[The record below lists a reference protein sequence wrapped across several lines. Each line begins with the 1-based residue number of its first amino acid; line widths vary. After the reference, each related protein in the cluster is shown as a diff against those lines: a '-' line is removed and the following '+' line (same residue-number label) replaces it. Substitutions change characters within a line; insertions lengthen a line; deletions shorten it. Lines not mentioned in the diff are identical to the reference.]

1 MELRGFVPGGIGPRA
16 RTGGATT
23 PGGDSLGGD
32 FFYTATVAASIPFP
46 SISMLHDNGVRLFT
60 FANAGTLS
68 GLDSILGI
76 DKKLSRMTAIARS
89 TRTSIGGGIS
99 VGTGFGRLE
108 ATYAVP
114 LRYSPRDARRSVQ
127 VGLGFNFG

>member
-1 MELRGFVPGGIGPRA
+1 MLR
-16 RTGGATT
+16 
-23 PGGDSLGGD
+23 
-32 FFYTATVAASIPFP
+32 
-46 SISMLHDNGVRLFT
+46 DNGVRLFT
-60 FANAGTLS
+60 FANAGTLT
-68 GLDSILGI
+68 GLDALFQGTS
-76 DKKLSRMTAIARS
+76 STADRKASLMSIARS
-89 TRTSIGGGIS
+89 TRTSIGGGLS